1 MSKHP
6 FYLEDSHFMTLL
18 SDMITQK
25 ISRKYSLLNLEKV
38 LNRSTIQIIIQ
49 NVSYLWDIKIIQSQ
63 TGLIEIYD
71 DM

>member
-38 LNRSTIQIIIQ
+38 LNRSSTQIIIQ

>member
-38 LNRSTIQIIIQ
+38 LNRSTTQIIIQ

>member
-38 LNRSTIQIIIQ
+38 LNTSTTQIIIQ